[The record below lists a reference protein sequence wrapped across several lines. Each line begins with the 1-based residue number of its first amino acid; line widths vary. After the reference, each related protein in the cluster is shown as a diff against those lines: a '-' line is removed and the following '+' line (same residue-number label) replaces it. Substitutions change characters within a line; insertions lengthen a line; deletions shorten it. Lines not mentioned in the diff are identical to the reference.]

1 MEISTFMF
9 YRELNSWFSVHKA
22 CLITRPWNLKIQ
34 LWESQSL
41 RGMHFSR
48 YLYKGWRRLHPSRF
62 VNCRLLE
69 SLLEKPVDQ
78 GKLGE
83 EEHHPGDILTVFQK
97 GEDRVG
103 YQTRLQGLDWDSF
116 QSGLVYVKSGLVDR
130 IGIGKSILH
139 DSFGLMGLEKPGP
152 GSYSWQTSC

>member
-1 MEISTFMF
+1 M
-9 YRELNSWFSVHKA
+9 VA
-22 CLITRPWNLKIQ
+22 CGT
-34 LWESQSL
+34 
-41 RGMHFSR
+41 
-48 YLYKGWRRLHPSRF
+48 SRF

-103 YQTRLQGLDWDSF
+103 YQTRFQGLDWDSF

-130 IGIGKSILH
+130 IGIGESILH

-152 GSYSWQTSC
+152 GRYS